1 MRIAV
6 STELDGVADD
16 EVIQTCLDLSQALC
30 ELYLRTHPHT
40 PPLYASGVVYR
51 REPRSITARGPEDFA
66 TVPLMLR
73 RGWGDCD
80 DLAPWRAA
88 ELTLWGYPA
97 RATVVRVRN
106 GWHVVVTAPDG
117 STVDDP
123 SAQLG
128 MYGV

>member
-1 MRIAV
+1 MRIAI

-16 EVIQTCLDLSQALC
+16 QVIQVCLDASQALC
-30 ELYLRTHPHT
+30 ALYLATHPHT
-40 PPLYASGVVYR
+40 PWLYASGVVYR
-51 REPRSITARGPEDFA
+51 REPRSITKRGPEDFA

-88 ELTLWGYPA
+88 ELEVRCGLPA
-97 RATVVRVRN
+97 RATVRRVRG
-106 GWHVVVTAPDG
+106 GWHVVVECLDG
-117 STVDDP
+117 STDDP
-123 SAQLG
+123 SARLG